1 MKMTFLSKTLGTIGL
16 IAVLTTTANTNVQQ
30 TAQAQ
35 MNINV
40 PADIDDEAC
49 IASGVNSFYLL
60 QNIDLSYEQM
70 EEVFRLTTLK
80 YKTYERLIAS
90 YPSVPDVS
98 GSSAFVYRPGAGE
111 MSPDVST
118 AFDAALVGFRP
129 TADSV
134 KEDVAAIN
142 EQFGQYGE
150 FGVYQIV
157 TMTPERRAELKALE
171 DDFSARYIS
180 VMTPEQQQQY
190 QENLTTKNR
199 INEVCGMV
207 KYDRSNDVISVPFE
221 TNF

>member
-1 MKMTFLSKTLGTIGL
+1 
-16 IAVLTTTANTNVQQ
+16 
-30 TAQAQ
+30 
-35 MNINV
+35 
-40 PADIDDEAC
+40 
-49 IASGVNSFYLL
+49 
-60 QNIDLSYEQM
+60 
-70 EEVFRLTTLK
+70 LTTLK

-98 GSSAFVYRPGAGE
+98 GGSAFVYRPGAGE
-111 MSPDVST
+111 MPPDVST
-118 AFDAALVGFRP
+118 AFDAALVGFSP

-134 KEDVAAIN
+134 EEDVAAIN

-157 TMTPERRAELKALE
+157 TMTPEQRAELKALE
-171 DDFSARYIS
+171 DDFAARYIS

-190 QENLTTKNR
+190 QENLATKNK

-207 KYDRSNDVISVPFE
+207 KVDRSNEVISVPFE